1 LAHTGRPD
9 PQAVG
14 AEAPSQP
21 PARRNF
27 TCIATGFENPG
38 LLRSQG
44 PGRAYT
50 SEPSLQGNSIA
61 ILQPNY
67 SQLPRFVLP

>member
-1 LAHTGRPD
+1 LADNSRPD

-14 AEAPSQP
+14 AEAPSQ
-21 PARRNF
+21 AQSKTAGRNF

-44 PGRAYT
+44 PGRA
-50 SEPSLQGNSIA
+50 
-61 ILQPNY
+61 
-67 SQLPRFVLP
+67 